1 MPDPDL
7 LIRTSGEQRI
17 SNFLLWQCA
26 YAELVFTET
35 LWPDFAKSDLE
46 QAIDEY
52 CGRERRYR
60 AGVGAA
66 EPVRPALTPA
76 GFTSAGCA
84 VGSGPGWVGRRRAG
98 RVAAAG
104 RLGVGLAPL
113 PIAAIGSARVAGAR
127 RRCRCGDGVGMGT
140 TVPRRARGCTG
151 RGPDGDCAGRRGFG
165 SSRDLGSGYGRICRC
180 RRNRRGRDGLWI
192 ARNGAQPEPGW
203 TALGVLW
210 VALPCVSL
218 LWLARQQGCGRAT
231 LLWLLAV
238 VWATDIGAYAVG
250 RTFGGPR
257 LAPRLSPR
265 KTWSGFAG
273 GIVCAALA
281 GAATALALGRS
292 AALPVLLS
300 AGLAIVAQFG
310 DLAESLAKRRFG
322 VKDQRAHSRAW
333 RVPRSAG
340 RAARGDPGGGAADLD
355 RRPQRPGM
363 ALIRPFGDA
372 GCANFAAAGRAGARA
387 FRRRQRE

>member
-1 MPDPDL
+1 MWL
-7 LIRTSGEQRI
+7 R
-17 SNFLLWQCA
+17 
-26 YAELVFTET
+26 
-35 LWPDFAKSDLE
+35 
-46 QAIDEY
+46 
-52 CGRERRYR
+52 
-60 AGVGAA
+60 
-66 EPVRPALTPA
+66 
-76 GFTSAGCA
+76 
-84 VGSGPGWVGRRRAG
+84 VGSAL
-98 RVAAAG
+98 A
-104 RLGVGLAPL
+104 LAPL
-113 PIAAIGSARVAGAR
+113 PIAAIWFGAPWLALLTAVAAAAMAWEWGRLCRGGREGAPAVAPAGIVLVGVVLAAVAISALGAAGFAAAAAIA
-127 RRCRCGDGVGMGT
+127 GT
-140 TVPRRARGCTG
+140 AIV
-151 RGPDGDCAGRRGFG
+151 F
-165 SSRDLGSGYGRICRC
+165 
-180 RRNRRGRDGLWI
+180 WI

-292 AALPVLLS
+292 VALLVLLS

-322 VKDQRAHSRAW
+322 VKDS
-333 RVPRSAG
+333 SG
-340 RAARGDPGGGAADLD
+340 LIPGHGGFLD
-355 RRPQRPGM
+355 RLDGLLAVIPAV
-363 ALIRPFGDA
+363 ALLTLIG
-372 GCANFAAAGRAGARA
+372 GRSVLAWH
-387 FRRRQRE
+387 